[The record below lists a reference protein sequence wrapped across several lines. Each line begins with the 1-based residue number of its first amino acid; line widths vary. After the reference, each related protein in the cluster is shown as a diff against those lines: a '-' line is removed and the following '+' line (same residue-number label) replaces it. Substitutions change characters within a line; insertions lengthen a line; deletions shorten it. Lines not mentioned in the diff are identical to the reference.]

1 MLSPTLIGAAARLH
15 FMAPAQLWLR
25 AKGLPGLMLASIK
38 KLIGG
43 DGHQAEVM
51 RGAAT
56 AFVLRGIGAGLA
68 FVLNVAIG
76 RLLGAEGAG
85 LYFLALSIVTIVT
98 VLTRFGM
105 DNSLLRFIASSV
117 ALDQWTR
124 ARGVYRLGMRTVALA
139 SAAAGV
145 LIVLAG
151 PLIARLWM
159 DKPDLGDVLQIM
171 GLGTLGLA
179 VMMAGA
185 ECLKGL
191 KRIAPAVAVSSII
204 FPLVAL
210 ALIWPLTERFG
221 PAGAAGAYAAGVSIA
236 ALAGWLWWRYFT
248 AAHADQEPEFVWAE
262 LWDSCRPLWLMSI
275 ITKAIMPWSPLLILG
290 FFAASDDVGVYGAAT
305 RIAMLVTFLLISVNT
320 VISPKF
326 AELHAKGDIAALAR
340 LARRFALLITLVT
353 SPLFLL
359 LIVAG
364 ETVMTL
370 FGPEFARGGAA
381 LAILA
386 MGQAVNALT
395 GSAGALLMMTGHE
408 RDIRNASI
416 WAGLLAVTLSLV
428 LIPLYGL
435 IGAAISTAVSIA
447 AMNLISI
454 AMIKKR
460 LGINVMPW
468 AKD

>member
-1 MLSPTLIGAAARLH
+1 
-15 FMAPAQLWLR
+15 
-25 AKGLPGLMLASIK
+25 
-38 KLIGG
+38 
-43 DGHQAEVM
+43 M

-56 AFVLRGIGAGLA
+56 AFILRGLGAGLA
-68 FVLNVAIG
+68 FGLNVAIG

-85 LYFLALSIVTIVT
+85 LYFLALSIVTIAT

-117 ALDQWTR
+117 VLDQWAR
-124 ARGVYRLGMRTVALA
+124 ARGVYRLGMWTLALA
-139 SAAAGV
+139 SAAAGLLVV
-145 LIVLAG
+145 LLG
-151 PLIARLWM
+151 PLVAGRWLG
-159 DKPDLGDVLQIM
+159 KPELGDVLQVM

-191 KRIAPAVAVSSII
+191 KRIAAAVAISSII
-204 FPLVAL
+204 SPLVAL
-210 ALIWPLTERFG
+210 ALIWPMTQRFG
-221 PAGAAGAYAAGVSIA
+221 PAGAAGAYAAGVSAA
-236 ALAGWLWWRYFT
+236 ALAGWLLWRRFT
-248 AAHADQEPEFVWAE
+248 AAHADKEPDFAWSE

-275 ITKAIMPWSPLLILG
+275 ITKAIIPWSPLLILG
-290 FFAASDDVGVYGAAT
+290 FFASSDDVGVYGAAT
-305 RIAMLVTFLLISVNT
+305 RIAMLVTFLLIAVNT

-326 AELHAKGDIAALAR
+326 AELYAKGDIATLAR
-340 LARRFALLITLVT
+340 VARRFALLITLAT
-353 SPLFLL
+353 SPLFVL

-364 ETVMTL
+364 DIVMSV
-370 FGPEFARGGAA
+370 FGPGFERGGPA

-386 MGQAVNALT
+386 AGQAVNALT

-416 WAGLLAVTLSLV
+416 VAGVLVLALSLA

-435 IGAAISTAVSIA
+435 IGAAISTAISIA

-454 AMIKKR
+454 AMIKRR
-460 LGINVMPW
+460 LGIFVMPW
-468 AKD
+468 ARD